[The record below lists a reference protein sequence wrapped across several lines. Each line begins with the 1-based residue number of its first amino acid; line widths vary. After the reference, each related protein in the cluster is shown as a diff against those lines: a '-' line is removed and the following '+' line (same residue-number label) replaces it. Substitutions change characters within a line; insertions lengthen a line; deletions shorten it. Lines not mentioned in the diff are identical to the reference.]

1 MTRMIPY
8 GKMSKKEKKAY
19 DEKRQVIWGFSP
31 VTRKKENVKGYNRK
45 KARKWEDDI
54 PLTALFLM
62 IYPAQNVLR
71 REAGNHLA

>member
-19 DEKRQVIWGFSP
+19 DEKRRVIWGFSP

-45 KARKWEDDI
+45 KARNGRM
-54 PLTALFLM
+54 TS
-62 IYPAQNVLR
+62 R
-71 REAGNHLA
+71 